1 MSQPTSAPKGAS
13 RRGRGRPSKF
23 GRPSRAVSLTLP
35 EDVIQALRRVHR
47 DLGWA
52 IVKLLADPGRG
63 SAARPKKEVQP
74 DVELVAVADR
84 RYLIVINQEAIRT
97 LPGVTIVPLS
107 GARAFLA
114 LDVDCGM
121 SDLELAVID
130 RLRHA
135 TLEPRERQALTTLRT
150 HLGGWRGDATLHVH
164 TRAILVVERLNKKV
178 SAGTTS
184 EAKRSR
190 RVFARTWARPAGVEG
205 LGVMPMSGPAD
216 RAITRGTHV

>member
-1 MSQPTSAPKGAS
+1 MIQPNPAQKGK
-13 RRGRGRPSKF
+13 RGRGRPSKF

-52 IVKLLADPGRG
+52 IVKLLAEEGGG
-63 SAARPKKEVQP
+63 STARPKKEAQP
-74 DVELVAVADR
+74 DVELVSVADR

-97 LPGVTIVPLS
+97 LPGVNIVPLS
-107 GARAFLA
+107 GSRAFLA

-135 TLEPRERQALTTLRT
+135 PLEPRERRALTTLRT
-150 HLGGWRGDATLHVH
+150 HLGGWRGDALLQVH
-164 TRAILVVERLNKKV
+164 TRAILVVERLGKKV
-178 SAGTTS
+178 SDGTTPRV
-184 EAKRSR
+184 KRSR
-190 RVFARTWARPAGVEG
+190 RVFASTWASPAGGAG
-205 LGVMPMSGPAD
+205 LGVALASGLTD
-216 RAITRGTHV
+216 RAVTPGSHV